1 MRDWSGQWLID
12 DCGTFL
18 PRHGSSVRRFD
29 VPHAGVGSGLADLIN
44 NLGFVAMQVRGAR
57 VALRLRLKNVSS
69 KALASV
75 FYWLADHRPN
85 GIIVSFEAELR
96 PAEVYP
102 NAETAI
108 TRLAKITGTHAFQSR
123 FREQS
128 IAIEKLP
135 KSEHL
140 RHLFEIWRTTQR
152 DAPQSLRSYAAEHV
166 DGRFGMSEMT
176 GGDLI
181 FADIGDNRHIPDPAW
196 RQRAIGT
203 ALARQPDADYW
214 GWVACQHR
222 LADLSQQPSVSMVD
236 TEIYWPRTGWVR
248 RHYVR
253 LLLPCVTTK
262 GQRLVFTANAG
273 PTECPAAG
281 PDFTQSQSAL
291 PG

>member
-1 MRDWSGQWLID
+1 MRNWSGQWLID

-18 PRHGSSVRRFD
+18 PRHKPTLFSFD
-29 VPHAGVGSGLADLIN
+29 IPHADGGGLVDLIN

-57 VALRLRLKNVSS
+57 VAIRMRLKNVSS

-75 FYWLADHRPN
+75 FYWLADHRPS
-85 GIIVSFEAELR
+85 GIIVNFETELR
-96 PAEVYP
+96 PAEVYA

-108 TRLAKITGTHAFQSR
+108 TRLAKITGSHAFQSR
-123 FREQS
+123 FREHP
-128 IAIEKLP
+128 IAIENLP
-135 KSEHL
+135 ASGHL
-140 RHLFEIWRTTQR
+140 RRLFDVWRSTQR
-152 DAPQSLRSYAAEHV
+152 GAPEALRSYALEYL

-176 GGDLI
+176 GGELL
-181 FADIGDNRHIPDPAW
+181 FAEIGDNRHIPDPAW

-236 TEIYWPRTGWVR
+236 TEIYWPKTGWVR

-253 LLLPCVTTK
+253 ILLPCVTTD

-273 PTECPAAG
+273 PTECPEVG
-281 PDFTQSQSAL
+281 PDFTKTRTSL
-291 PG
+291 CG